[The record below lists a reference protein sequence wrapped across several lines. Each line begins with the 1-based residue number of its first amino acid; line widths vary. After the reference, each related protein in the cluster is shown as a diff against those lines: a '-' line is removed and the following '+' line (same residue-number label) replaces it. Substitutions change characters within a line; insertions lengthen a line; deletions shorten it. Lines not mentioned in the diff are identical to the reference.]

1 MEAPGPCHLLDGL
14 AAEKRAPRGAGWP
27 WGVSS
32 FFTSE
37 ATFPGRA
44 SVSPFQHFL
53 TARAAPQSRNLGSV
67 SLPWSLSCCASVS
80 MCFVEK
86 LERGVPGEATSEPR
100 PPQDGDSLGPRAAG
114 EGWRE
119 QDSEQ
124 PQAGRAGRSEGHWFP
139 EAGASGASCASLTPS
154 RAWGDGPIRGQ
165 AQGPLEEGECVGSQH
180 PSSKER
186 QEAAPGVRKR
196 KRPGSGGCGHGVR
209 PGGAAGG
216 EKKAWLR
223 ADLAPRPPPH
233 SGPSALPPALPCPAS
248 CVPGG
253 ETDGAAGARARGDGA
268 AVSSDLRGPAATSGE
283 SPSRLISPVPT
294 SLS

>member
-14 AAEKRAPRGAGWP
+14 AAEKRVPRGAGWP

-37 ATFPGRA
+37 ATFPGQA

-80 MCFVEK
+80 TCFVEK

-100 PPQDGDSLGPRAAG
+100 PPQDGDSPGPRAAG

-124 PQAGRAGRSEGHWFP
+124 PQAGQ
-139 EAGASGASCASLTPS
+139 S
-154 RAWGDGPIRGQ
+154 RAKRGT
-165 AQGPLEEGECVGSQH
+165 LV
-180 PSSKER
+180 
-186 QEAAPGVRKR
+186 
-196 KRPGSGGCGHGVR
+196 PGSGGLRGLLCQPHSKQGLGGRAHQRAG
-209 PGGAAGG
+209 PGAAGG
-216 EKKAWLR
+216 ERVCGEPAPQFKGETGSSPRREEKETSGLWRLR
-223 ADLAPRPPPH
+223 AWGAAGRGGWRGEESLAQSRLGPPPA
-233 SGPSALPPALPCPAS
+233 PPLRALRVASRPALPCL
-248 CVPGG
+248 V
-253 ETDGAAGARARGDGA
+253 RARRGDRR
-268 AVSSDLRGPAATSGE
+268 SSRGPGPWGWGCSLGRPSG
-283 SPSRLISPVPT
+283 PSCDLGRVA
-294 SLS
+294 